1 MYISQSKVYFENKW
15 NLNEIR
21 SQEKERLFYE
31 FELGNFWLEPA
42 NNEEIS
48 ALYFRS
54 NLKNRVYSRDP
65 YKVMAL
71 LGDIGGFTEVLY
83 LIGFA
88 LTTSVV
94 RYQFSRDLMS
104 STY

>member
-1 MYISQSKVYFENKW
+1 
-15 NLNEIR
+15 
-21 SQEKERLFYE
+21 
-31 FELGNFWLEPA
+31 
-42 NNEEIS
+42 
-48 ALYFRS
+48 
-54 NLKNRVYSRDP
+54 
-65 YKVMAL
+65 MAL

-104 STY
+104 STYQVQHYNDNQSEYYVSKRARTSANELNKYISAKLSKLKA